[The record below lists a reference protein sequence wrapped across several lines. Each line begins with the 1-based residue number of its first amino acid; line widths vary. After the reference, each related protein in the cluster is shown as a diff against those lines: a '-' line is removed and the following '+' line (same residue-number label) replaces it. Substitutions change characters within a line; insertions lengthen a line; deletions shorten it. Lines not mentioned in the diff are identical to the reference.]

1 MKLRGITFFV
11 LFGFVFKLYRDS
23 SLPQTSVDFRWL
35 VFLQGEIYFSA
46 LIPRHFSYMVLTL
59 DGGVSTLSAPVSWL
73 YPFHFSFNFQNF
85 FSSSVTSALAS
96 GVLVALD
103 PQEVDRIFLFTA
115 RAPGLWLLAFL
126 WAAHSAL
133 ALYWQCVVFSLK
145 SLEFPW
151 TRLNSTWSLGILS
164 KLFPKSF
171 VTFSDALPC
180 LLVLEYANKSF
191 HSDWIALPFSRVGM
205 TITSRLNPDYFAS
218 SFKLHVTF
226 MHPQQDFEFLGQR
239 GYEKWIFIE
248 STAPGTI

>member
-23 SLPQTSVDFRWL
+23 SLPHTSVDFRWL
-35 VFLQGEIYFSA
+35 VLQGEIYFSA

-59 DGGVSTLSAPVSWL
+59 FGDVSTPSAPISWL

-103 PQEVDRIFLFTA
+103 PQEVDRIFLFIS
-115 RAPGLWLLAFL
+115 RALGLWLLAFL

-133 ALYWQCVVFSLK
+133 ALYWQCVVFSFK

-151 TRLNSTWSLGILS
+151 PRLNSKWSLGILS
-164 KLFPKSF
+164 KLPPNLSLLFLIPYPACWSLNMLTSPF
-171 VTFSDALPC
+171 ILIELPSHSPGWGWQSLQDSTQTALFSPLSWMLVSCVTSKIL
-180 LLVLEYANKSF
+180 
-191 HSDWIALPFSRVGM
+191 
-205 TITSRLNPDYFAS
+205 S
-218 SFKLHVTF
+218 S
-226 MHPQQDFEFLGQR
+226 
-239 GYEKWIFIE
+239 
-248 STAPGTI
+248 